1 MRRIV
6 SCLVVAL
13 LIGLVASVCIGSSP
27 WGHTFL
33 AKGLLDQAVP
43 IGPVSGTA
51 WVKPW
56 SAAVTVSAWTS
67 AGVRIAPAA
76 SWSDTV
82 ATIAPGDWYPLKFYG
97 VSVARLYVRTLNSY
111 STYDSNATAVSID
124 VE

>member
-1 MRRIV
+1 MRRTV
-6 SCLVVAL
+6 SCLVAAL
-13 LIGLVASVCIGSSP
+13 LFGIVAAECLGSSP
-27 WGHTFL
+27 WGHTFI
-33 AKGLLDQAVP
+33 AKGLLDQSVP

-51 WVKPW
+51 WVRPW
-56 SAAVTVSAWTS
+56 SSPITVSAWTS

-82 ATIAPGDWYPLKFYG
+82 ATVAPGDWYPLKFYG
-97 VSVARLYVRTLNSY
+97 VSVDRLYIRTLNSY